1 VDPFYFGER
10 DQPLFGI
17 YEPPSQQPV
26 RDAAIL
32 LCYPIGHEQ
41 IVSHRA
47 FTQLSMRLSAAGF
60 PVLRFDFY
68 GCGDSS
74 GACEDGS
81 PERWLRDIAAAIG
94 SLRLRSSCRTLGIVG
109 CRFGAT
115 LAMLAG
121 ADRDDIA
128 SMVLWDPIVNGVAYI
143 DELGA
148 RHQEMLQHTHVAAG
162 GPPRSDAPR
171 EFLGIALG
179 NAAIGE
185 ISAVDVLTL
194 RHRPAADVLVID
206 SDSNNSSVRLRQ
218 HLTALG
224 SSVEHQS
231 LPVENAWTWIEDVN
245 KVLVPQ
251 NVMAAIVSWIAQ
263 RHA

>member
-1 VDPFYFGER
+1 MDPFFFGDR

-17 YEPPSQQPV
+17 YHPPAVQPV
-26 RDAAIL
+26 RDVAIL

-47 FTQLSMRLSAAGF
+47 FTQLSTRLSGAGF

-74 GACEDGS
+74 GACEEGS
-81 PERWLRDIAAAIG
+81 PQRWLRDISAAIG
-94 SLRLRSSCRTLGIVG
+94 SLRLRSACRTLGIVG

-121 ADRDDIA
+121 ADRQDIA
-128 SMVLWDPIVNGVAYI
+128 SMVLWDPVTSGAAHIE
-143 DELGA
+143 ELTN
-148 RHQEMLQHTHVAAG
+148 RHQEMLQHTHVVAG
-162 GPPRSDAPR
+162 SRPEPGVAR
-171 EFLGIALG
+171 EFLGMALG
-179 NAAIGE
+179 EAAMGEIAAI
-185 ISAVDVLTL
+185 DVLAL
-194 RHRPAADVLVID
+194 RQKPAPQVLVVD
-206 SDSNNSSVRLRQ
+206 SEPGDRSARLRE

-224 SSVEHQS
+224 SRVDYEL

-251 NVMAAIVSWIAQ
+251 RTVNGVVSWISQ
-263 RHA
+263 VHA

>member
-1 VDPFYFGER
+1 VDPFYFGDR
-10 DQPLFGI
+10 DRPLFGL
-17 YEPPSQQPV
+17 YHPPAGPPF

-81 PERWLRDIAAAIG
+81 PGRWLRDIAAAIG
-94 SLRLRSSCRTLGIVG
+94 SLRLRSSCRTLAIVG

-121 ADRDDIA
+121 ADREDIA
-128 SMVLWDPIVNGVAYI
+128 SMVLWDPIVNGAAYI
-143 DELGA
+143 EELSV
-148 RHQEMLQHTHVAAG
+148 RHREMLQRTHVVAG
-162 GPPRSDAPR
+162 RPPAPDTAR

-179 NAAIGE
+179 KTAIDEMAAI
-185 ISAVDVLTL
+185 DVLTL
-194 RHRPAADVLVID
+194 RRRPAPQVLVID
-206 SDSNNSSVRLRQ
+206 SDSSNSSARLRQ
-218 HLTALG
+218 HLITLG
-224 SSVEHQS
+224 SSVEHQL

-263 RHA
+263 RRA